1 MMVLKEFK
9 NIFSSGLKDLN
20 EMLEMFKKE
29 IPREKNFGLAQKIQ
43 VNIRRI
49 NTLLLQSPDYVNSS
63 LQRNTAITLGQ
74 LNTFIPIL
82 KRNTYTGNSLIE
94 WKVALGDNIKK
105 IIDGFVQIKLKIDR
119 L

>member
-1 MMVLKEFK
+1 M
-9 NIFSSGLKDLN
+9 
-20 EMLEMFKKE
+20 
-29 IPREKNFGLAQKIQ
+29 
-43 VNIRRI
+43 
-49 NTLLLQSPDYVNSS
+49 QSPDYVNSS